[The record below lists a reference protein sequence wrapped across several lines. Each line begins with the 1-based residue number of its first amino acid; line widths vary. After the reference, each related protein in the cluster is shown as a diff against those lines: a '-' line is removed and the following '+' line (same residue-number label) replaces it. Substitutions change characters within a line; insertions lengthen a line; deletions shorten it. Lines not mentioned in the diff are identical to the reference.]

1 MSESQA
7 QCDVARKAQ
16 SLETVTLIRLR
27 EDINVAKTELQTLMV
42 QVKIIKDEISR
53 YDDLCFKEHV
63 HHSQINT
70 EKISIQS
77 DITSFDTKTA
87 KLEQEKVRN
96 ESVLVRLGHDID
108 EQDTEKELLRRQCR
122 QIMSK
127 KDVISAHMLATEAE
141 LQKFTV
147 DRVKADTSTA
157 MSRYNKL
164 QHKLKIAKE
173 TSCDLEKQRLS
184 MIELKRSQNE
194 RKEILAAL
202 EHDLARQRDK
212 NSALTVEIGRPIN
225 LHRWRYMK
233 DQDPE
238 RYLLLE
244 RVHDLQRK
252 AISATDKIAVQ
263 TSKLDEK
270 KRHLSKLTNDV
281 SSQQSVDEMRLHLLV
296 MKSKLKSLS
305 NENKLSE
312 RELLGRIEEAAHI
325 KLDVITLEKESM
337 HRKADYLVS
346 VITGH

>member
-7 QCDVARKAQ
+7 QCDVARRAHN
-16 SLETVTLIRLR
+16 LETKTLIKCQN
-27 EDINVAKTELQTLMV
+27 DVNAAKNKLQTLMV

-70 EKISIQS
+70 EKLSIQS

-96 ESVLVRLGHDID
+96 ESVLVKLGHDID
-108 EQDTEKELLRRQCR
+108 GQDAEKELLRRQCR

-127 KDVISAHMLATEAE
+127 KDIISAHMLTTEAE

-164 QHKLKIAKE
+164 QHELKLAKE
-173 TSCDLEKQRLS
+173 TSGDLENQRQS
-184 MIELKRSQNE
+184 MIELKRSQLE
-194 RKEILAAL
+194 RKDILAAL

-244 RVHDLQRK
+244 RVHNLQRK
-252 AISATDKIAVQ
+252 AISTTDRIATQ

-270 KRHLSKLTNDV
+270 KHQLEKLTNDG
-281 SSQQSVDEMRLHLLV
+281 QQSVDEMRLHLLAL
-296 MKSKLKSLS
+296 KSKLKSLI
-305 NENKLSE
+305 NETKSSE
-312 RELLGRIEEAAHI
+312 LALLARIEEAAHI

>member
-1 MSESQA
+1 MSDSQA
-7 QCDVARKAQ
+7 QCGVARKAHNV
-16 SLETVTLIRLR
+16 ETKKLIRLR
-27 EDINVAKTELQTLMV
+27 EDVNVAKTELQTLVV
-42 QVKIIKDEISR
+42 QVKIIKDQITR
-53 YDDLCFKEHV
+53 LDGLVFKEHV

-70 EKISIQS
+70 EKQSIQS

-87 KLEQEKVRN
+87 TLEQEKVSN
-96 ESVLVRLGHDID
+96 ESVIVKLGHDID
-108 EQDTEKELLRRQCR
+108 DQDTEKELLRRQCR

-127 KDVISAHMLATEAE
+127 KDIISAHMLATESE
-141 LQKFTV
+141 LQTFTV

-164 QHKLKIAKE
+164 QHELKLAKE

-184 MIELKRSQNE
+184 MIELKQCQME
-194 RKEILAAL
+194 REEILAAL
-202 EHDLARQRDK
+202 EHDLTRQCDK

-244 RVHDLQRK
+244 KVHNFQRK
-252 AISATDKIAVQ
+252 AISTTDRIASQ

-270 KRHLSKLTNDV
+270 KRQLSKLTNDV
-281 SSQQSVDEMRLHLLV
+281 SSQQSVDEMRLDLLRL
-296 MKSKLKSLS
+296 KTKLKSLS
-305 NENKLSE
+305 NENKSSE
-312 RELLGRIEEAAHI
+312 LALLARIEEAAHI
-325 KLDVITLEKESM
+325 KLDQIKLEKESM
-337 HRKADYLVS
+337 HKKADYLVS